1 MKFILTGG
9 GIAVLITTVV
19 LIAVHVRKICH
30 TDGLCSSTAI
40 D

>member
-9 GIAVLITTVV
+9 GIAVLITTAV
-19 LIAVHVRKICH
+19 LIAVHERSVTRQ
-30 TDGLCSSTAI
+30 LCSSITV